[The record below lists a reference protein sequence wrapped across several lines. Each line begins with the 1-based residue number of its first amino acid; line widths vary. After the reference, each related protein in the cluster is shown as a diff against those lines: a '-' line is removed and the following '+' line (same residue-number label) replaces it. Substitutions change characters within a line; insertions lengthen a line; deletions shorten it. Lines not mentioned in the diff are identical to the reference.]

1 MQGTGRIHDPL
12 GFSLHL
18 VVQEQPGSIVN
29 VGMRMHTLQR
39 MQHKE
44 LDFLLHVQFGFDF
57 VELPP
62 LRSCKVVESTVA
74 FLGF

>member
-12 GFSLHL
+12 GFILHL

-29 VGMRMHTLQR
+29 VGMHMHTLQC
-39 MQHKE
+39 MQRKG
-44 LDFLLHVQFGFDF
+44 LNFLLHVKFGFDL